1 MWVFSPGETE
11 VHGKW
16 VFPPGE
22 TVVAR
27 KTGVPRTRSNSVCII
42 GLLLYKLGL
51 SANSIGLSANSQEAL
66 SRDRGAQ

>member
-1 MWVFSPGETE
+1 MR
-11 VHGKW
+11 GKW

-27 KTGVPRTRSNSVCII
+27 KIVVPRTRGISVCII

-51 SANSIGLSANSQEAL
+51 SANSQEVLSI
-66 SRDRGAQ
+66 